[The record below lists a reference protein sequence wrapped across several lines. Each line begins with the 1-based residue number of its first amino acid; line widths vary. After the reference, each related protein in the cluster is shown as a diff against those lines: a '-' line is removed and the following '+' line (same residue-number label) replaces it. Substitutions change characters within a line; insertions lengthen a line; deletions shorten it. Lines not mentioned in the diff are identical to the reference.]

1 MGRALPS
8 VSLNQRM
15 AFLTRADAVR
25 RLQLIG
31 RNREAGLLRAGLV
44 NEISRLRGEL
54 RYATPHINALMR
66 QDVAELLEKL
76 RHAPPYEHHGHPAA
90 ASIWLP
96 VLKRRR

>member
-31 RNREAGLLRAGLV
+31 RNREAGLLRAGLA

-76 RHAPPYEHHGHPAA
+76 RHAPQYEHHGHAGA
-90 ASIWLP
+90 VGIGLP
-96 VLKRRR
+96 VLKKKR

>member
-1 MGRALPS
+1 M
-8 VSLNQRM
+8 SLSQRV

-25 RLQLIG
+25 RLQQIG

-66 QDVAELLEKL
+66 RDVEAML
-76 RHAPPYEHHGHPAA
+76 
-90 ASIWLP
+90 
-96 VLKRRR
+96 